1 VNGLHPAVEEHYPF
15 LNKAQRAAVAHT
27 DGPLLIIA
35 GPGSGKTLVL
45 VVRTLN
51 ILLQGK
57 AEPQEIVLCTFTEKA
72 AFELRDRVA
81 QAARTLGYTG
91 DLSQLQA
98 GTIHSI
104 CNDHLT
110 RFRHHTWLGASYEVL
125 DELTQ
130 ALFLFENFE
139 DIVPHLPSPSMP
151 PSVPPKIGGEG
162 GEGVPKAGARAD
174 TWANGP
180 PAGPPSGG

>member
-1 VNGLHPAVEEHYPF
+1 LELHPAIKQHYPF
-15 LNKAQRAAVAHT
+15 LNEAQQEAVART
-27 DGPLLIIA
+27 AGPLLIIA

-51 ILLQGK
+51 ILLQDK
-57 AEPQEIVLCTFTEKA
+57 AEPREIVLCTFTEKA

-91 DLSQLQA
+91 DLSRLQV
-98 GTIHSI
+98 GTIHGI

-110 RFRHHTWLGASYEVL
+110 RFRHHTWLGAGYEVL

-130 ALFLFENFE
+130 ALFLFENF
-139 DIVPHLPSPSMP
+139 DAIVPHP
-151 PSVPPKIGGEG
+151 PSSSPPPPWPPPTLGGK
-162 GEGVPKAGARAD
+162 GERGCRRR
-174 TWANGP
+174 W
-180 PAGPPSGG
+180 